1 MTMTARPLGSSDP
14 KGINMTVQSENEMA
28 DLFVMRLVVYF
39 RRQPKRLGIYYV
51 QRVQSGMEA
60 IDHAFTCCAA
70 NTERVEKSTG
80 KRTLHIFA
88 VIQELQTHTPL
99 ATSVP
104 SASLLNCWAMPSS
117 ASVNCLRRP
126 R

>member
-1 MTMTARPLGSSDP
+1 MTARPLGSSDP

-60 IDHAFTCCAA
+60 IDP
-70 NTERVEKSTG
+70 R
-80 KRTLHIFA
+80 LH
-88 VIQELQTHTPL
+88 V
-99 ATSVP
+99 
-104 SASLLNCWAMPSS
+104 
-117 ASVNCLRRP
+117 LRRQH
-126 R
+126 RTGRKIDRKEDVTYFRSHTGTSDSHATGYVGSECFALELLGYAVVRFC